1 MEDTEKAANDPENA
15 AVAKGIPV
23 SFSKNDE
30 SSFEGV
36 IFSSSPILDLSQRGL
51 CHLGELFKVPTLQVS
66 VPFLGGC
73 AHRCL
78 QPEAESALG
87 FLFLLLGEVNSR
99 RSGRVSW
106 GFTG

>member
-1 MEDTEKAANDPENA
+1 MATGRHPMEDTEKAANDPENA

-73 AHRCL
+73 GTQVPAAR
-78 QPEAESALG
+78 SRISTG
-87 FLFLLLGEVNSR
+87 LFVPLVRRGE
-99 RSGRVSW
+99 
-106 GFTG
+106 F